1 MSKPLTTFTVAK
13 LIEALKEFP
22 QDTPVVVSGYES
34 GYENIQPPK
43 LVSLKYQKENKYW
56 DGEFQEVTQED
67 NDTLNAVVLNRM
79 VRSDD
84 S

>member
-1 MSKPLTTFTVAK
+1 MNKKVTAYTVAK

-56 DGEFQEVTQED
+56 NGEFQESEQESE
-67 NDTLNAVVLNRM
+67 NTLNAITLNR
-79 VRSDD
+79 VIRDA
-84 S
+84 